1 MTVFRAS
8 VICVLLAA
16 RTVLGQVEDWPDY
29 RTVAADLQVPQ
40 MMKAE
45 PAAGQRVRRNL
56 PQYDSNVYYALYL
69 PSDWQPGKSYPVIVE
84 YAGNGGYQDPLGDEC
99 SGRPEDC
106 NLGYGMSAG
115 VGFIWICLPYLNN
128 NGNDLTITWWG
139 DAPAYDPQPTLK
151 FCRAAVA
158 DVCANFGG
166 DSGRVML
173 SGFSRGAI
181 ACNYL
186 GLFDDE
192 TSRLWR
198 AFVPCSHYDGVRRWP
213 YPDSDA
219 AAAAMRLKRLQE
231 RPQFICGER
240 DQIEETR
247 KYLASFELQHIT
259 FASTGFRNHSDQW
272 ILRPSP
278 TRDRLREWLTEVIR
292 APKSTAKPPTAKP
305 STASPSTAS
314 PSTPKPPTPNPQ

>member
-1 MTVFRAS
+1 MTMFRAS
-8 VICVLLAA
+8 VICVLLAPSA
-16 RTVLGQVEDWPDY
+16 VLGQVEHWPDY

-40 MMKAE
+40 MMNAE

-56 PQYDSNVYYALYL
+56 PQYDSNVYYSLYL
-69 PSDWQPGKSYPVIVE
+69 PSDWQPGQSYPVIVE
-84 YAGNGGYQDPLGDEC
+84 YAGNGGYRDALGDEC

-115 VGFIWICLPYLNN
+115 TGFIWICLPYLNDD
-128 NGNDLTITWWG
+128 GSDLALTWWG
-139 DAPAYDPQPTLK
+139 DAPGYDPQPTLR

-166 DSGRVML
+166 DSDRVIL

-213 YPDSDA
+213 YPDSDSA
-219 AAAAMRLKRLQE
+219 AAEMRLQRLQG

-240 DQIEETR
+240 DQIEETQ
-247 KYLASFELQHIT
+247 KHLVSFEVKNVI

-278 TRDRLREWLTEVIR
+278 TRDRLREWLTEVIL
-292 APKSTAKPPTAKP
+292 ASGPPM
-305 STASPSTAS
+305 
-314 PSTPKPPTPNPQ
+314 PNPQ

>member
-29 RTVAADLQVPQ
+29 RTVAADLQVPR

-45 PAAGQRVRRNL
+45 PAAGQRVRRHL
-56 PQYDSNVYYALYL
+56 PQYDSNVYYSLYL

-166 DSGRVML
+166 DSDRVIL
-173 SGFSRGAI
+173 CGFSRGAI

-186 GLFDDE
+186 GLFDHE

-219 AAAAMRLKRLQE
+219 AAAAMRLQRLQA

-272 ILRPSP
+272 ILRPSL

-292 APKSTAKPPTAKP
+292 APNSPTP
-305 STASPSTAS
+305 NSP
-314 PSTPKPPTPNPQ
+314 TPNTQHPTPNPQHPTPNPQ

>member
-1 MTVFRAS
+1 MSVCRGA
-8 VICVLLAA
+8 VICVVFACRA
-16 RTVLGQVEDWPDY
+16 VLGQAEDWPDY
-29 RTVAADLQVPQ
+29 RSVAADLNVPQ
-40 MMKAE
+40 MIE
-45 PAAGQRVRRNL
+45 VDPAVGQRVRRTL
-56 PQYDSNVYYALYL
+56 PTFDTQVYYSLYL
-69 PSDWQPGKSYPVIVE
+69 PSDWQPDKSYPVIVE
-84 YAGNGGYQDPLGDEC
+84 YAGNGGYRDAIGDEC

-128 NGNDLTITWWG
+128 DGNDLALTWWG
-139 DAPAYDPQPTLK
+139 NAPNYDPQPTLK
-151 FCRAAVA
+151 FCRAAVK
-158 DVCANFGG
+158 DICTNFGG
-166 DSGRVML
+166 DVDRVIL

-192 TSRLWR
+192 TARLWR

-219 AAAAMRLKRLQE
+219 ASAAVRLKRLQG

-247 KYLASFELQHIT
+247 KYLASFDLKHIT
-259 FASTGFRNHSDQW
+259 FVSTGFRNHSDQW

-278 TRDRLREWLTEVIR
+278 TRDRLREWLSEVVR
-292 APKSTAKPPTAKP
+292 SSGAVKKESE
-305 STASPSTAS
+305 
-314 PSTPKPPTPNPQ
+314 

>member
-1 MTVFRAS
+1 MTMFRAC
-8 VICVLLAA
+8 VICVLLAPSA
-16 RTVLGQVEDWPDY
+16 VLGQVEDWPDY

-56 PQYDSNVYYALYL
+56 PHYESKVYYALYL

-84 YAGNGGYQDPLGDEC
+84 YAGNGGYRDALGDEC

-115 VGFIWICLPYLNN
+115 KGLIWICLPYLNDD
-128 NGNDLTITWWG
+128 GSDLALTWWG
-139 DAPAYDPQPTLK
+139 DAPGYDPQPTLK
-151 FCRAAVA
+151 YCRAAVA
-158 DVCANFGG
+158 DVCANFSG
-166 DSGRVML
+166 DSERVIL
-173 SGFSRGAI
+173 IGFSRGAI

-192 TSRLWR
+192 ASRLWR

-213 YPDSDA
+213 YLESDS
-219 AAAAMRLKRLQE
+219 AAAAMRLQRLQD

-247 KYLASFELQHIT
+247 KYLASFDLQQIT
-259 FASTGFRNHSDQW
+259 FASTGFRNHSEQW

-278 TRDRLREWLTEVIR
+278 TRDRLRNWLDDVIR
-292 APKSTAKPPTAKP
+292 P
-305 STASPSTAS
+305 SVAVKKESE
-314 PSTPKPPTPNPQ
+314 

>member
-1 MTVFRAS
+1 MFRAF
-8 VICVLLAA
+8 VLCVLLAPSA
-16 RTVLGQVEDWPDY
+16 VLGQVEDWPDY

-56 PQYDSNVYYALYL
+56 PQYESKVYYALYL
-69 PSDWQPGKSYPVIVE
+69 PSDWQPGQSYPVIVE
-84 YAGNGGYQDPLGDEC
+84 YAGNGGYRDALGDEC

-115 VGFIWICLPYLNN
+115 TRFIWICLPYLNDD
-128 NGNDLTITWWG
+128 GSDLALTWWG
-139 DAPAYDPQPTLK
+139 DAPGYDPQPTLK
-151 FCRAAVA
+151 YCRGAVA
-158 DVCANFGG
+158 DVCANFSG
-166 DSGRVML
+166 DSERVIL
-173 SGFSRGAI
+173 TGFSRGAI

-213 YPDSDA
+213 YLESDS
-219 AAAAMRLKRLQE
+219 AAAAMRLQRLQD

-247 KYLASFELQHIT
+247 KYLASFEVKNVI

-272 ILRPSP
+272 ILRPSA
-278 TRDRLREWLTEVIR
+278 TRDRLRNWLDDVIR
-292 APKSTAKPPTAKP
+292 P
-305 STASPSTAS
+305 SVAVKKESE
-314 PSTPKPPTPNPQ
+314 

>member
-1 MTVFRAS
+1 MTMFRAF
-8 VICVLLAA
+8 VLCVLLAPSA
-16 RTVLGQVEDWPDY
+16 VLGQVEDWPDY

-56 PQYDSNVYYALYL
+56 PQYESKVYYALYL
-69 PSDWQPGKSYPVIVE
+69 PSDWQPGQSYPVIVE
-84 YAGNGGYQDPLGDEC
+84 YAGNGGYRDALGDEC

-115 VGFIWICLPYLNN
+115 TRFIWICLPYLNDD
-128 NGNDLTITWWG
+128 GSDLALTWWG
-139 DAPAYDPQPTLK
+139 DAPGYDPQPTLK
-151 FCRAAVA
+151 YCRGAVA
-158 DVCANFGG
+158 DVCANFSG
-166 DSGRVML
+166 DSERVIL
-173 SGFSRGAI
+173 TGFSRGAI

-213 YPDSDA
+213 YLESDS
-219 AAAAMRLKRLQE
+219 AAAAMRLQRLQD

-247 KYLASFELQHIT
+247 KYLASFEVKNVI

-272 ILRPSP
+272 ILRPSA
-278 TRDRLREWLTEVIR
+278 TRDRLRNWLDDVIR
-292 APKSTAKPPTAKP
+292 P
-305 STASPSTAS
+305 SVAVKKESE
-314 PSTPKPPTPNPQ
+314 

>member
-1 MTVFRAS
+1 
-8 VICVLLAA
+8 
-16 RTVLGQVEDWPDY
+16 
-29 RTVAADLQVPQ
+29 

-56 PQYDSNVYYALYL
+56 PQYDSNVYYSLYL
-69 PSDWQPGKSYPVIVE
+69 PFDWQPGESYPVIVE
-84 YAGNGGYQDPLGDEC
+84 YAGNGGYRDALGDEC
-99 SGRPEDC
+99 SGQPEDC

-115 VGFIWICLPYLNN
+115 RGFIWICLPYLNN
-128 NGNDLTITWWG
+128 DGNDLTIKWWG
-139 DAPAYDPQPTLK
+139 DAPGYDPQPTLR

-158 DVCANFGG
+158 DVCADFGG
-166 DSGRVML
+166 DSDRVIL

-213 YPDSDA
+213 YPDSDS
-219 AAAAMRLKRLQE
+219 AAAAMRLQRLKG

-240 DQIEETR
+240 DQIEETQ
-247 KYLASFELQHIT
+247 KHLASFEVKNVI

-272 ILRPSP
+272 ILRPSL

-292 APKSTAKPPTAKP
+292 ASGPPM
-305 STASPSTAS
+305 
-314 PSTPKPPTPNPQ
+314 PTLPMPNPK